1 LATCAFRSAGS
12 ELNSSAAFGWTP
24 IVLEMMNSSRARPTP
39 SLGSWQK
46 SNASC
51 GLPTFI
57 AIFTGIFGMRESS
70 TSTCSYSSLPL

>member
-1 LATCAFRSAGS
+1 MVF
-12 ELNSSAAFGWTP
+12 
-24 IVLEMMNSSRARPTP
+24 EMMNSRRASPTP

-57 AIFTGIFGMRESS
+57 AIFTGMAGMFVSS
-70 TSTCSYSSLPL
+70 TSTTSNSILPS